1 MANNSSGGIVRAAWG
16 PHDLGYQVFPS
27 PNLSKK
33 ERRRIWMFFN
43 PAPSSGSDSSYN
55 LLFKLIKIRIGFPS
69 NSIYEDIRVK
79 VAFGDLRNI

>member
-1 MANNSSGGIVRAAWG
+1 MDSSEEEKILKNHLQLHEVDVKEQ
-16 PHDLGYQVFPS
+16 DLGPIIWS
-27 PNLSKK
+27 PGCQ
-33 ERRRIWMFFN
+33 MFFN

>member
-1 MANNSSGGIVRAAWG
+1 
-16 PHDLGYQVFPS
+16 
-27 PNLSKK
+27 
-33 ERRRIWMFFN
+33 MFFN

-79 VAFGDLRNI
+79 VAFGDLRTIGLELYRLPATAAGCYYLVVE